1 MTFKKYILL
10 VILIIAAVTAN
21 AQIFSVNGTV
31 LDSVTKQKL
40 AFVNIIVNDDGTFG
54 TTTDIDGT
62 FSIHSKKE
70 IKTLTFSYVG
80 YHKKTVAIELLNNKS
95 NKIFLQPVS
104 YKLQEVT
111 VFAGEN
117 PAHRIIDSVVKNRR
131 RNNPEMLDYYS
142 YTIYDRMVLTVDT
155 TEVTDSMFVDFGKLW
170 RENDLMVMETV
181 SEQFHKKPN
190 KNKREIKANIVSG
203 LKNPMYFYVLDGLQ
217 SSHFYNEFI
226 TVYEKNYVNP
236 ITPGS
241 KSRYFFGLESVMPTA
256 QGDSLYIISFKPRRG
271 TAFDALKGVMTIT
284 SDGWAIVNVKAE
296 AADKSNTL
304 DVKIQ
309 QLYSKIN
316 DSVWFP
322 VQLNT
327 DIIFL
332 RMYAYNGQ
340 MAIGVGQPELTNTSL
355 NGIGKSY
362 ISNINITEPIDNKK
376 FGNTDI
382 EIAEDSGMKDEI
394 YWKYYRN
401 DSLNERILN
410 TYKLV
415 DTIMED
421 AGIDLD
427 DLMDATTSILQDG
440 SIPWGMFNIGLS
452 EILNYN
458 IGNKFYLGLGLKTNE
473 KLSKTL
479 RFGGYYGYWFG
490 PKHSNYG
497 GNIDIKFNRRQDFGL
512 QLTFDHIYKAVGDYG
527 ILNGAYNALD
537 ESCFKY
543 HYIKWTTLNTT
554 ASAEIYTRFAK
565 VCKGFVRF
573 SLSDKE
579 MYNWYSFNNNDSI
592 FNNKFRITT
601 LDFKLRIAP
610 GERYMLTNK
619 GLATVTTGRPIIWLS
634 YQKGLKGVLDCPF
647 NFDKIQLQL
656 TYSWLT
662 RYLGKSTVTLQAGYV
677 FGDVPLFENFN
688 IYGNNNGDFDLYC
701 EESFATMLVNE
712 FICDRYA
719 LLFFNHNF
727 GKLFKTKYLSPEF
740 IFATNIGWGDID
752 NIQRHEGVE
761 LKSMKDGFYESGL
774 VLDNIL
780 KISIAKL
787 GFGAFYRYGAN
798 SFDDVADN
806 FAYKLKISL
815 AF

>member
-1 MTFKKYILL
+1 MTFKKNILFI
-10 VILIIAAVTAN
+10 ILIIAAVTAN

-40 AFVNIIVNDDGTFG
+40 AFVNIIINDDGTLG
-54 TTTDIDGT
+54 TTTDIDGN
-62 FSIHSKKE
+62 FSIKSKKAIE
-70 IKTLTFSYVG
+70 KLTFSYVG
-80 YHKKTVAIELLNNKS
+80 YKKKVVTVEALTSKNNKF
-95 NKIFLQPVS
+95 FLSPVS
-104 YKLQEVT
+104 YKLDEV
-111 VFAGEN
+111 VFHAGEN

-142 YTIYDRMVLTVDT
+142 YTIYDRMVMTIDT

-170 RENDLMVMETV
+170 RKNDLMVMETV

-190 KNKREIKANIVSG
+190 KNKREIKANMVSG
-203 LKNPMYFYVLDGLQ
+203 LKNPMYFYVLDGMQ
-217 SSHFYNEFI
+217 SYHFYDEFI

-241 KSRYFFGLESVMPTA
+241 KSRYFFGLENVMPTA
-256 QGDSLYIISFKPRRG
+256 EGDSLYIISFKPRRG
-271 TAFDALKGVMTIT
+271 TTFDALKGVMTIT

-332 RMYAYNGQ
+332 RMLAYDGA
-340 MAIGVGQPELTNTSL
+340 MEIGLGTPDNTNTSL

-415 DTIMED
+415 DTVMED

-427 DLMDATTSILQDG
+427 NLMDATTSILQNG
-440 SIPWGMFNIGLS
+440 SIPWGIFNIGLS

-458 IGNKFYLGLGLKTNE
+458 VGNKFYLGLGLTTNE
-473 KLSKTL
+473 KLSKRL

-490 PKHSNYG
+490 PQHSNYG
-497 GNIDIKFNRRQDFGL
+497 GNIDIKFNRKQDFGV
-512 QLTFDHIYKAVGDYG
+512 QFNFDHIYKAVGDYG
-527 ILNGAYNALD
+527 FLNGAYNALD

-554 ASAEIYTRFAK
+554 ASAELYTRFAK
-565 VCKGFVRF
+565 VCKGFVKF
-573 SLSDKE
+573 SLNDKE
-579 MYNWYSFNNNDSI
+579 MNDET
-592 FNNKFRITT
+592 FRITT

-619 GLATVTTGRPIIWLS
+619 GLATVTPGKPIIWLS
-634 YQKGLKGVLDCPF
+634 YQKGLKDVLDCPF
-647 NFDKIQLQL
+647 NFDKIQFQL

-662 RYLGKSTVTLQAGYV
+662 RYIGKSTVTMQAGYV

-688 IYGNNNGDFDLYC
+688 IYGNNYGDIALYC
-701 EESFATMLVNE
+701 EESFATMLINE
-712 FICDRYA
+712 FICDRFA

-727 GKLFKTKYLSPEF
+727 GKFFKTKYFSPEF
-740 IFATNIGWGDID
+740 IFVTNVGWGDP
-752 NIQRHEGVE
+752 G
-761 LKSMKDGFYESGL
+761 MKDGFYESGI
-774 VLDNIL
+774 VVDNIL
-780 KISIAKL
+780 KITIAKL
-787 GFGAFYRYGAN
+787 GFGAYYRYGAN
-798 SFDDVADN
+798 SFDNVADN
-806 FAYKLKISL
+806 FAYKIKILL